1 MHDMSLAAAVTMGLS
16 KPRSEVFVPDGIST
30 AHALSRTTHLAVG
43 AHADDLEI
51 MAIHGILACLTSEA
65 HWFTGVI
72 ATDGAGS
79 PAVPG
84 EPPASAEAVRA
95 TRRAEQKRAAEL
107 GRYGALLLLDHASA
121 EAKDPAN
128 GALTRDLDAV
138 LRATLPEVVYTH
150 NLADAHDTHVAVA
163 LSVIAACRAL
173 PDSDRPRRVIGC
185 EVWRDL
191 DWLSAEAKVALPV
204 DGNEALEAALIRV
217 FESQLRAG
225 KHLDTG
231 ALGRRRANATFNE
244 IRESDAHEGIVWG
257 MDLTRAAHGQVDPVD
272 LLAEH
277 LRAFETDVLTR
288 IRRFTR

>member
-1 MHDMSLAAAVTMGLS
+1 MSLAADVTLGLS
-16 KPRSEVFVPDGIST
+16 KPRAEVFVPDGIAT

-43 AHADDLEI
+43 AHPDDLEL

-65 HWFTGVI
+65 QWFAGVI

-84 EPPASAEAVRA
+84 EPALSSAEAIREA
-95 TRRAEQKRAAEL
+95 RRAEQKRAAEL
-107 GRYGALLLLDHASA
+107 GRYGALVLLDHSSA

-138 LRATLPEVVYTH
+138 LRATAPEVVYTH

-173 PDSDRPRRVIGC
+173 PDSDRPKRVIGC

-191 DWLSAEAKVALPV
+191 DWLAGEAKVALPV
-204 DGNEALEAALIRV
+204 DGHEELEGALIQV

-225 KHLDTG
+225 KRLDTG

-244 IRESDAHEGIVWG
+244 IRASDVHEGIVWG
-257 MDLTRAAHGQVDPVD
+257 MDLTRAAHGQIDPVD

-277 LRAFETDVLTR
+277 LRVFENDVLAR